1 MRIGYEVFEK
11 DGRSAAVEFGRQGVF
26 GRIDMYCIDT
36 NAAYGISK
44 SFNIVVENALKCLQ
58 GFGLVARKKAKAEVE
73 RRIPPGMQDKIDYK
87 RSGNSTCYGTA
98 SYFLVPLFIS

>member
-1 MRIGYEVFEK
+1 VYAASVFSSQYVVRIGYEVFEK

-26 GRIDMYCIDT
+26 GRIDGYCVDT

-58 GFGLVARKKAKAEVE
+58 GFGLVKARKEGE
-73 RRIPPGMQDKIDYK
+73 S
-87 RSGNSTCYGTA
+87 RS
-98 SYFLVPLFIS
+98 